1 MRLSGVL
8 NSLLSKVCSLFFLTC
23 PKLQKFIPLKTK
35 SLKNKID
42 LAFLSVAIILILLIY
57 STYSGTKSL
66 KENRRIVYHTST
78 MNTILQ
84 KVVTSAVD
92 IETGTRGYALTG
104 KENYLEVY
112 IDGNKKI
119 NLWLDSLRIMSNK
132 DRYQLERLDTIENLI
147 KSQRIATESSIRF
160 RKSLGIEKMEEH
172 AEIARGKEVMD
183 SIRQVVADLQQTQIN
198 LLSSK
203 LAESNQNVKQRDFV
217 FLIFV
222 ILTVLLIAASY
233 IIIRKSAAKSI
244 DKEVIQSELIN
255 ELSIQNN
262 QMNDFASITSH
273 NLRSPAANIT
283 SLISIIDENS
293 IIDDYKMIFEMLKK
307 VSINLNETLNSLLEI
322 LHIKKNKTIEKEV
335 LRFDEIFL
343 KTTESLQG
351 EILIS
356 EALIESDFSKA
367 EEILYPR
374 IYLES
379 IFHNLIGNALKYR
392 SPDRKPHV
400 IVKTFTKDSFV
411 HLIIQDN
418 GLGIDL
424 TKHANKIF
432 GMHQVFH
439 RHPDAK
445 GIGLFITKAQIE
457 SLQGKITVKSEVN
470 SGSIFTVSF
479 NRNNY
484 GNNY

>member
-1 MRLSGVL
+1 M
-8 NSLLSKVCSLFFLTC
+8 N
-23 PKLQKFIPLKTK
+23 TK

-42 LAFLSVAIILILLIY
+42 LAFLAVTIILIILVY
-57 STYSGTKSL
+57 STYSGTRSL
-66 KENRRIVYHTST
+66 KENRRIVYHTGT
-78 MNTILQ
+78 VNTVLQ
-84 KVVTSAVD
+84 KVLTSAVD

-104 KENYLEVY
+104 KDNYLEVY
-112 IDGNKKI
+112 TDGNKKI
-119 NLWLDSLRIMSNK
+119 NVWLDSLRTMSNA
-132 DRYQLERLDTIENLI
+132 DANQLKRLDTIENLI
-147 KSQRIATESSIRF
+147 KSQRIASESSIKF
-160 RKSLGIEKMEEH
+160 RKGLSISTNEYF
-172 AEIARGKEVMD
+172 EIARGKEVMD
-183 SIRQVVADLQQTQIN
+183 SIRKVVADLQQTQIG
-198 LLSSK
+198 LLTSK
-203 LAESNQNVKQRDFV
+203 LSESNQNVKQRDFV
-217 FLIFV
+217 FMIFV
-222 ILTVLLIAASY
+222 IITILLIAASY
-233 IIIRKSAAKSI
+233 FIIRKSAEKSVQ
-244 DKEVIQSELIN
+244 KEAIQGELIT

-283 SLISIIDENS
+283 SLISIIDDNS
-293 IIDDYKMIFEMLKK
+293 VIDDYKMIFEMLKK

-322 LHIKKNKTIEKEV
+322 LHIKKNKAIEKELLLFEQILV
-335 LRFDEIFL
+335 
-343 KTTESLQG
+343 KTMESLQG

-356 EALIESDFSKA
+356 QAVIESDFS
-367 EEILYPR
+367 EVPEVLYPK

-379 IFHNLIGNALKYR
+379 IFHNLISNALKYR
-392 SPDRKPHV
+392 SPDRVPHI
-400 IVKTFTKDSFV
+400 IVKTMIHDNIVQLQVK
-411 HLIIQDN
+411 DN

-457 SLQGKITVKSEVN
+457 SLQGKISVKSEV
-470 SGSIFTVSF
+470 GTGTTFTVNF

>member
-1 MRLSGVL
+1 M
-8 NSLLSKVCSLFFLTC
+8 N
-23 PKLQKFIPLKTK
+23 TK

-42 LAFLSVAIILILLIY
+42 IAFLAVAIILSILIY

-66 KENRRIVYHTST
+66 QENRRIVYHTST

-84 KVVTSAVD
+84 KVLTSAVD

-104 KENYLEVY
+104 KENYLETYV
-112 IDGNKKI
+112 DGNRKI
-119 NLWLDSLRIMSNK
+119 DDWLDSLRTMSKSDLNQIK
-132 DRYQLERLDTIENLI
+132 RIDTIENLL
-147 KSQRIATESSIRF
+147 KSQRIATKSSIEF
-160 RKSLGIEKMEEH
+160 RRNMSVENTIAHIE
-172 AEIARGKEVMD
+172 IGRGKEVMD
-183 SIRQVVADLQQTQIN
+183 SIRKVVADLQQTQIN
-198 LLSSK
+198 LLSGQ
-203 LAESNQNVKQRDFV
+203 LAESNKNVKQRDFV

-222 ILTVLLIAASY
+222 LLTVLLIASSY
-233 IIIRKSAAKSI
+233 FIIRKSAAKSVQ
-244 DKEVIQSELIN
+244 KEVIQGELIN

-293 IIDDYKMIFEMLKK
+293 KIDDYKMIFEMLKK

-335 LRFDEIFL
+335 LHFEDIFV

-356 EALIESDFSKA
+356 AAVIESDFSQVS
-367 EEILYPR
+367 EIVYPR

-379 IFHNLIGNALKYR
+379 IFHNLISNALKYR
-392 SPDRKPHV
+392 SPERKPHI
-400 IVKTFTKDSFV
+400 IVRSSIKDS
-411 HLIIQDN
+411 IIQLTVEDN

-424 TKHANKIF
+424 TKHAGKIF

-457 SLQGKITVKSEVN
+457 SLQGKITVKSEV
-470 SGSIFTVSF
+470 GTGTIFTVSF

-484 GNNY
+484 GNNH

>member
-1 MRLSGVL
+1 M
-8 NSLLSKVCSLFFLTC
+8 N
-23 PKLQKFIPLKTK
+23 TK

-42 LAFLSVAIILILLIY
+42 LAFLAVTIILIILVY
-57 STYSGTKSL
+57 STYSGTRSL
-66 KENRRIVYHTST
+66 KENRRIVYHTGT
-78 MNTILQ
+78 VNTVLQ
-84 KVVTSAVD
+84 KVLTSAVD

-104 KENYLEVY
+104 KDNYLEVY
-112 IDGNKKI
+112 TDGNKKI
-119 NLWLDSLRIMSNK
+119 NVWLDSLRTMSNA
-132 DRYQLERLDTIENLI
+132 DANQLKRLDTIENLI
-147 KSQRIATESSIRF
+147 KSQRIASESSIKF
-160 RKSLGIEKMEEH
+160 RKGLSISTNEYS
-172 AEIARGKEVMD
+172 EIARGKEVMD
-183 SIRQVVADLQQTQIN
+183 SIRKVVADLQQTQIG
-198 LLSSK
+198 LLTSK
-203 LAESNQNVKQRDFV
+203 LSESNQNVKQRDFV
-217 FLIFV
+217 FMIFV
-222 ILTVLLIAASY
+222 IITILLIAASY
-233 IIIRKSAAKSI
+233 FIIRKSAEKSVQ
-244 DKEVIQSELIN
+244 KEAIQGELIT

-283 SLISIIDENS
+283 SLISIIDDNS
-293 IIDDYKMIFEMLKK
+293 VIDDYKMIFEMLKK

-322 LHIKKNKTIEKEV
+322 LHIKKNKAIEKELLLFEQILV
-335 LRFDEIFL
+335 
-343 KTTESLQG
+343 KTMESLQG

-356 EALIESDFSKA
+356 QAVIESDFS
-367 EEILYPR
+367 EVPEVLYPK

-379 IFHNLIGNALKYR
+379 IFHNLISNALKYR
-392 SPDRKPHV
+392 SPDRVPHI
-400 IVKTFTKDSFV
+400 IVKTMIHDNIVQLQVK
-411 HLIIQDN
+411 DN

-457 SLQGKITVKSEVN
+457 SLQGKISVKSEV
-470 SGSIFTVSF
+470 GTGTTFTVNF